1 MSEPTVVQ
9 ALAAVMNEIKVVRK
23 EERNQAQNFSFRGI
37 DAVLNAVGPALRKHG
52 VVVVPEVLDYTY
64 DTVVTSRG
72 TSMAH
77 VVVKVAYTFYG
88 PAGDDLSCMVI
99 GESMDTGDKAGAKAM
114 SVAFRTALLQSLALP
129 TDEPDPDS
137 ESYERAAPKKKTAK
151 APAKEEQPQAS
162 PGQVSGLVDEF
173 AACEDSDAL
182 AGIAQKVA
190 ALSVSDTDRDI
201 LRSAYTQA
209 KERLQAT

>member
-1 MSEPTVVQ
+1 MSEPTIVQ

-52 VVVVPEVLDYTY
+52 VVVMPGVHEHSY

-77 VVVKVAYTFYG
+77 VVVKVTYAFYG
-88 PAGDDLSCMVI
+88 PAGDSLHATVI
-99 GESMDTGDKAGAKAM
+99 GEAMDAGDKAGAKAM
-114 SVAFRTALLQSLALP
+114 SVAFRTALLQALALP
-129 TDEPDPDS
+129 TDETDPDA
-137 ESYERAAPKKKTAK
+137 ESYERAAPAKKPAK
-151 APAKEEQPQAS
+151 APAKEQKALAS
-162 PGQVSGLVDEF
+162 AGQVSGLVDEF
-173 AACEDSDAL
+173 AACEDPEAL
-182 AGIAQKVA
+182 AVIAQKVA
-190 ALSVSDTDRDI
+190 ALNVGEADVEI

-209 KERLQAT
+209 KQRLEAT